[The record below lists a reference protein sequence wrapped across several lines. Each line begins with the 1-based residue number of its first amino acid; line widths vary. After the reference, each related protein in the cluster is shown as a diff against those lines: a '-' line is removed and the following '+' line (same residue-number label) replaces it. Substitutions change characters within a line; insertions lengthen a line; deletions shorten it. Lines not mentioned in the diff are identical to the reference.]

1 MATNKPYSSDEEF
14 DDFDDYEEHLGKCKK
29 HINNVAVANKVKT
42 QAAAKKVNIPKEK
55 KEQNKKEQNNKE
67 QKKKEQNMNEQNTKP
82 FKNDNT
88 LINDNTLKTTTIEI
102 NSNTHFKPIIREEPV
117 DDWEDLM

>member
-14 DDFDDYEEHLGKCKK
+14 DDFDDYEQHLGKCKK
-29 HINNVAVANKVKT
+29 HINNVSVTNKVKT
-42 QAAAKKVNIPKEK
+42 QAAAKKVNNIPKVSNIP
-55 KEQNKKEQNNKE
+55 KEQNKKEQN
-67 QKKKEQNMNEQNTKP
+67 KKQQNTKS

-88 LINDNTLKTTTIEI
+88 LANDNTQKNDNTLKTTTIEI
-102 NSNTHFKPIIREEPV
+102 NSNTHFKPIITEEPV

>member
-1 MATNKPYSSDEEF
+1 MAINKPYSSDEEF

-29 HINNVAVANKVKT
+29 HINNVAVANKVKM
-42 QAAAKKVNIPKEK
+42 QREAKKVNIPKEK
-55 KEQNKKEQNNKE
+55 KEQNTKEQNT
-67 QKKKEQNMNEQNTKP
+67 KKQNTKP

-88 LINDNTLKTTTIEI
+88 LINDNTLKTTTIDI
-102 NSNTHFKPIIREEPV
+102 NLNTHFKPIITKEPV